1 MPSQINVGNAL
12 AKLIGL
18 LDENNRRDTDNPNK
32 ALHASSHQ
40 PSKIAFV
47 LDDLKIRLTPSGVTH
62 IWGPGGFSD
71 EAGSGTVA
79 LSARW
84 SFTAV
89 WG

>member
-32 ALHASSHQ
+32 AIHKSSHQ
-40 PSKIAFV
+40 LSQQLV
-47 LDDLKIRLTPSGVTH
+47 LDDLKTRLTPSGVTH
-62 IWGPGGFSD
+62 IWGPGGLSD
-71 EAGSGTVA
+71 EAGSGTDA